1 MNAKKPQV
9 ERRETPERAETVEPA
24 ETVRPAE
31 APLFSVLKGNPT
43 PEELAALTAVALSL
57 GPGVTAEAGK
67 PSVRHWV
74 RRQQL
79 RLAPTPGPG
88 AWKRSRG

>member
-1 MNAKKPQV
+1 
-9 ERRETPERAETVEPA
+9 
-24 ETVRPAE
+24 
-31 APLFSVLKGNPT
+31 LFSVVKGEPT
-43 PEELAALTAVALSL
+43 DVELAALTAVVLSL
-57 GPGVTAEAGK
+57 GNAAPEGDAK

>member
-1 MNAKKPQV
+1 M
-9 ERRETPERAETVEPA
+9 TPEAEPA
-24 ETVRPAE
+24 ALPAVNETAPETAAAE
-31 APLFSVLKGNPT
+31 PLFSVVKGEPT
-43 PEELAALTAVALSL
+43 DVELAALAAVVLSL
-57 GPGVTAEAGK
+57 GTSAAEGKSK
-67 PSVRHWV
+67 PSVRQWV

>member
-1 MNAKKPQV
+1 MTAEQNPEVPATG
-9 ERRETPERAETVEPA
+9 ETPAAETSP
-24 ETVRPAE
+24 
-31 APLFSVLKGNPT
+31 PLFSVVKGEPSA
-43 PEELAALTAVALSL
+43 EELAALTAVVLSL
-57 GPGVTAEAGK
+57 GVTDPPDAAK
-67 PSVRHWV
+67 PTVRHWV

>member
-1 MNAKKPQV
+1 MNAQDPVVGPGETKPL
-9 ERRETPERAETVEPA
+9 VEPA
-24 ETVRPAE
+24 ET
-31 APLFSVLKGNPT
+31 PLFSVVKGEPT
-43 PEELAALTAVALSL
+43 PEELAALTAVVLSL
-57 GPGVTAEAGK
+57 GTAETAERGK
-67 PSVRHWV
+67 PTVRHWV

>member
-1 MNAKKPQV
+1 MNVKKPQT
-9 ERRETPERAETVEPA
+9 EPAATPEPADSVAPA
-24 ETVRPAE
+24 ESVRPAE
-31 APLFSVLKGNPT
+31 APLFSVVKGNPT
-43 PEELAALTAVALSL
+43 PEELAALTAVVLSL
-57 GPGVTAEAGK
+57 GPGETPEAGK

>member
-1 MNAKKPQV
+1 V
-9 ERRETPERAETVEPA
+9 TPGAEPAVEPA
-24 ETVRPAE
+24 ETPAVGSE
-31 APLFSVLKGNPT
+31 TLFSVVKGEPT
-43 PEELAALTAVALSL
+43 AEELAALTAVVLSM
-57 GPGVTAEAGK
+57 GTAPAEGAEK

-88 AWKRSRG
+88 AWKRSGG

>member
-1 MNAKKPQV
+1 MPD
-9 ERRETPERAETVEPA
+9 VEPGGTSPGS
-24 ETVRPAE
+24 EAE
-31 APLFSVLKGNPT
+31 AAQPLFSVVKGEPSD
-43 PEELAALTAVALSL
+43 EELAALTAVVLSL
-57 GPGVTAEAGK
+57 GSAAAQGEAK
-67 PSVRHWV
+67 PSIRQWV

>member
-1 MNAKKPQV
+1 V
-9 ERRETPERAETVEPA
+9 
-24 ETVRPAE
+24 
-31 APLFSVLKGNPT
+31 FSVVKGEPSA
-43 PEELAALTAVALSL
+43 EELAALTAVVLSL
-57 GPGVTAEAGK
+57 GVTDASDAGK
-67 PSVRHWV
+67 PTLRHWV

>member
-1 MNAKKPQV
+1 MNRENPVV
-9 ERRETPERAETVEPA
+9 EPVETPEPPA
-24 ETVRPAE
+24 
-31 APLFSVLKGNPT
+31 APLFSVVKGQPDA
-43 PEELAALTAVALSL
+43 EELAALTAVVLALG
-57 GPGVTAEAGK
+57 GPAPAPARP

>member
-1 MNAKKPQV
+1 MIPNL
-9 ERRETPERAETVEPA
+9 AEEPA
-24 ETVRPAE
+24 TEAA
-31 APLFSVLKGNPT
+31 APLFSVVKGEPSA
-43 PEELAALTAVALSL
+43 EELAALTAVVLSL
-57 GPGVTAEAGK
+57 GGTDAPEAGK
-67 PSVRHWV
+67 PTLRHWV

>member
-1 MNAKKPQV
+1 MPD
-9 ERRETPERAETVEPA
+9 VEPGRSAAAGSETAGTEAAVA
-24 ETVRPAE
+24 E
-31 APLFSVLKGNPT
+31 PLFSVVKGEPSD
-43 PEELAALTAVALSL
+43 EELAALTAVVLSL
-57 GPGVTAEAGK
+57 GTATAQGETK
-67 PSVRHWV
+67 PSIRPWV

>member
-1 MNAKKPQV
+1 VSELDSDVNP
-9 ERRETPERAETVEPA
+9 PA
-24 ETVRPAE
+24 
-31 APLFSVLKGNPT
+31 APLFSVVKGQPSA
-43 PEELAALTAVALSL
+43 EELAALTAVVLSL
-57 GPGVTAEAGK
+57 GGEETADIRK
-67 PSVRHWV
+67 PTVRHWV